1 MSYINNTAGYE
12 AFTSAAVAIVFLR
25 ECAECANPI
34 PLKDWASLYF
44 SIENSIKNKY
54 IF

>member
-12 AFTSAAVAIVFLR
+12 AFTNAAAAIDFFLR

-34 PLKDWASLYF
+34 PLKDWASF
-44 SIENSIKNKY
+44 
-54 IF
+54 IFFLSKIL